1 MVGFDRRLGMTFKIA
16 GVQMDIVLMDIAGN
30 LAAMENAL
38 RETTGTG
45 ARLTIFPECAVTG
58 YCFDSLEEAMP
69 YAESI
74 PGESSLFFEKLCRE
88 TDSFVVYG
96 TLERVD
102 DKLFNACVLVG
113 PSGVI
118 GSYRKIHLP
127 FLGIDRFTTPG
138 DRPFEVHD
146 LGDIRVGMN
155 ICYDGSFPESSRVMA
170 LGGADL
176 VVLPTNWPPGS
187 ETFPLY
193 VINTRAVE
201 NKIYYAAVDRI
212 GVERGFAF
220 IGGSKIVGPNGYD
233 IQFADHTNFEI
244 LYGEID
250 VEKSRN
256 KHIVRVADKHE
267 INRFADRHPQ
277 WYNTIA
283 DPKNDDN

>member
-1 MVGFDRRLGMTFKIA
+1 MTFKIA
-16 GVQMDIVLMDIAGN
+16 GVQMDIALMDKAAN

-38 RETTGTG
+38 RETTSTG
-45 ARLTIFPECAVTG
+45 ARLTIFPECAVAG
-58 YCFDSLEEAMP
+58 YCFDSLAEAMP

-74 PGESSLFFEKLCRE
+74 PGESSQFFEKLCRE
-88 TDSFVVYG
+88 TDSFVIYG
-96 TLERVD
+96 TLERVN

-113 PSGVI
+113 PAGVI

-220 IGGSKIVGPNGYD
+220 IGGSKIVAPTGYD

-256 KHIVRVADKHE
+256 KHIVRIADKHE
-267 INRFADRHPQ
+267 INRFADRRPQ
-277 WYNTIA
+277 WYDAIS
-283 DPKNDDN
+283 DPKTDES

>member
-1 MVGFDRRLGMTFKIA
+1 MTFKIA
-16 GVQMDIVLMDIAGN
+16 GVQMDIVLMDKAAN
-30 LAAMENAL
+30 LASMESAL
-38 RETTGTG
+38 RETTSSG
-45 ARLTIFPECAVTG
+45 ARLTIFPECAVAG
-58 YCFDSLEEAMP
+58 YCFDSLAEAMP

-74 PGESSLFFEKLCRE
+74 PGESSQFFEKLCRE
-88 TDSFVVYG
+88 TDSFVIYG
-96 TLERVD
+96 TLERVN

-113 PSGVI
+113 PAGVI

-220 IGGSKIVGPNGYD
+220 IGGSKIVAPNGYD

-256 KHIVRVADKHE
+256 KHIVRIADKHE
-267 INRFADRHPQ
+267 INRFADRRPQ
-277 WYNTIA
+277 WYDAIS
-283 DPKNDDN
+283 DPKTDES

>member
-1 MVGFDRRLGMTFKIA
+1 
-16 GVQMDIVLMDIAGN
+16 MDIVLMDKDAN
-30 LAAMENAL
+30 LAAMETAL
-38 RETTGTG
+38 RETTSNG
-45 ARLTIFPECAVTG
+45 ARLTVFPECAVAG
-58 YCFDSLEEAMP
+58 YCYDSLAEAMP
-69 YAESI
+69 YAEPI
-74 PGESSLFFEKLCRE
+74 PGESSQFFEKLCRE
-88 TDSFVVYG
+88 TNSFVIYG
-96 TLERVD
+96 TLERVND
-102 DKLFNACVLVG
+102 QLFNACVLVG
-113 PSGVI
+113 PAGVI

-138 DRPFEVHD
+138 DRPFEVYD

-170 LGGADL
+170 LDGADL

-187 ETFPLY
+187 ETFPMY

-220 IGGSKIVGPNGYD
+220 IGGSKIVAPNGYD
-233 IQFADHTNFEI
+233 IQFADHANFEI

-277 WYNTIA
+277 WYDAIS
-283 DPKNDDN
+283 DPKDDES